1 MGVLNGNGGILHA
14 FVCLVFDNGLNSLC
28 DLIRKNLDDGIQF
41 RRREMSSGYLL
52 EFRIRDFNLKTLFEG
67 VCK

>member
-1 MGVLNGNGGILHA
+1 MLSFALSLIMGSIA
-14 FVCLVFDNGLNSLC
+14 FATLFA
-28 DLIRKNLDDGIQF
+28 KNLDDGIQF
-41 RRREMSSGYLL
+41 RRREKSSGYLL